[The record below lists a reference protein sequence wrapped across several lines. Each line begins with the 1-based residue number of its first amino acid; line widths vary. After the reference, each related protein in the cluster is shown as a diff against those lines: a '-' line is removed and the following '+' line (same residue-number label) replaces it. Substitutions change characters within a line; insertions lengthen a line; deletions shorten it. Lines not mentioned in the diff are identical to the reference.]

1 MLDRRQ
7 LAALE
12 VADGD
17 FGMRLLSLEMA
28 RGLNRHVLAVAM
40 CARRAIDRDLVAGAP
55 CSLSPRSAPIVLQ
68 FSANRSAF
76 WILQL
81 QPVR

>member
-1 MLDRRQ
+1 MFDRRG
-7 LAALE
+7 LATLE

-40 CARRAIDRDLVAGAP
+40 CARRAIDRDLVAGARALCHLGRP
-55 CSLSPRSAPIVLQ
+55 QSWRMLKNEDGVENWPRPADQ
-68 FSANRSAF
+68 
-76 WILQL
+76 
-81 QPVR
+81 